1 MSVNRLLC
9 ILWFCALEENI
20 LATHDELSQLQIK
33 LEMKASP
40 RDKDSIS
47 LAEQVRSVEL
57 KRGDVASFNFTQ
69 PIERNIASSTGSVA
83 WERNAQNVLFIVA
96 DDLRSP
102 ISGVHM
108 HTPHLNAFAKESLV
122 LTNSHVQQALCS
134 PSRASILFG
143 RRPDTM
149 HLWSRI
155 WGGYEEMRSYCKTCK
170 TIPEAF
176 KDAGYYTIGMGKI
189 FDDGNYLEGA
199 PMNDGFLQDPQSWS
213 DPAFAGENW
222 FYGKDVWTDRHES
235 WQIVD
240 ENAAGPCQDSQVR
253 DYAVNWLRALSAR
266 NSTQPWF
273 LAVGFRKP
281 HLPFACPDKFYNLYN
296 IKDTKLASNPFAPQD
311 MPSIAWPEDGEL
323 LNYYDITATGYTAAI
338 NETMDNAK
346 AKELL
351 RGYQACVSYLDHN
364 VGVLLNELKLLG
376 NWNSTI
382 IVFLSDNGFKLG
394 EHGLWAK
401 RTNFYPDTRAPM
413 MLRIPELTDGG
424 VVSDALVEHVDLMST
439 LLDAAG
445 FNPPAICSENHSWRF
460 THCTE
465 GRSFL
470 KLASNPAATWKNSSF
485 SQVDRSS
492 LQYMGYSMNTNT
504 KLRFTAWVDF
514 DNVALTTN
522 FSMTGEGCGFE
533 LYNHSTDPHE
543 NDNLAYRSGYSIL
556 VQELFQQLKL
566 GWRATNTLI

>member
-96 DDLRSP
+96 DDLRSL

-149 HLWSRI
+149 HVWDASQTAQLRN
-155 WGGYEEMRSYCKTCK
+155 YCKTCK
-170 TIPEAF
+170 TIPELF
-176 KDAGYYTIGMGKI
+176 KDAGYYTIGMGKV
-189 FDDGNYLEGA
+189 FDDGGGGEVL
-199 PMNDGFLQDPQSWS
+199 PDTVQQDEESWS
-213 DPAFAGENW
+213 DPSFAGENW
-222 FYGKDVWTDRHES
+222 FYGEPTES
-235 WQIVD
+235 DPRTPAYSAWEIVD
-240 ENAAGPCQDSQVR
+240 ESETGPLQDSQVR
-253 DYAVNWLRALSAR
+253 DHAVKWLRTLAER
-266 NSTQPWF
+266 NTTKPWF
-273 LAVGFRKP
+273 IAVGFRKP
-281 HLPFACPDKFYNLYN
+281 HLPFTCPDEFYNLYSVN
-296 IKDTKLASNPFAPQD
+296 DIQLASNPFAPPD
-311 MPSIAWPEDGEL
+311 MPPIAWTYQEILKWNDVKA
-323 LNYYDITATGYTAAI
+323 TAYTGAI
-338 NETMDNAK
+338 NETLNECK
-346 AKELL
+346 AKELV
-351 RGYQACVSYLDHN
+351 RGYQACISYHDYN
-364 VGVLLNELKLLG
+364 VGTLLNELKALG
-376 NWNSTI
+376 HWEDTI
-382 IVFLSDNGFKLG
+382 ILFWSDHGYKLG
-394 EHGLWAK
+394 EHGGWAK
-401 RTNFYPDTRAPM
+401 SMNFHLDTSAPII
-413 MLRIPELTDGG
+413 LRVPGLTDGG
-424 VVSDALVEHVDLMST
+424 VVSDALVEHVDVMAT
-439 LLDAAG
+439 LLGAAG
-445 FNPPAICSENHSWRF
+445 LNPPPICSQNQSWMIRY
-460 THCTE
+460 CTE

-470 KLASNPAATWKNSSF
+470 DLASNPWATWKNASF
-485 SQVDRSS
+485 SQFDRDDR
-492 LQYMGYSMNTNT
+492 QYMGYSMNTNT

-514 DNVALTTN
+514 DNVAFTTN

-543 NDNLAYRSGYSIL
+543 NDNLAYRSGYGIL

>member
-96 DDLRSP
+96 DDLRSL

-149 HLWSRI
+149 HVWDASQTAQLRN
-155 WGGYEEMRSYCKTCK
+155 YCKTCK
-170 TIPEAF
+170 TIPELF
-176 KDAGYYTIGMGKI
+176 KDAGYYTVGMGKV
-189 FDDGNYLEGA
+189 FDDGGGGEVLPAEVQ
-199 PMNDGFLQDPQSWS
+199 QDPQSWS
-213 DPAFAGENW
+213 DPAFAGDNW
-222 FYGKDVWTDRHES
+222 FYGTTNES
-235 WQIVD
+235 HDFSWESVN
-240 ENAAGPCQDSQVR
+240 ESANGPLQDSQVR
-253 DYAVNWLRALSAR
+253 DHAVSWLRALTAR
-266 NSTQPWF
+266 NTTQPWF

-281 HLPFACPDKFYNLYN
+281 HLPFTCPDEFYNLYSVN
-296 IKDTKLASNPFAPQD
+296 DIQLASNPFAPPD
-311 MPSIAWPEDGEL
+311 MPPIAWTYQEILKWNDVKA
-323 LNYYDITATGYTAAI
+323 TAYTGAI
-338 NETMDNAK
+338 NETLNECK
-346 AKELL
+346 AKELV
-351 RGYQACVSYLDHN
+351 RGYQACISYHDYN
-364 VGVLLNELKLLG
+364 VGTLLNELKALG
-376 NWNSTI
+376 HWEDTI
-382 IVFLSDNGFKLG
+382 ILFWSDHGYKLG
-394 EHGLWAK
+394 EHGGWAK
-401 RTNFYPDTRAPM
+401 SMNFHLDTSAPII
-413 MLRIPELTDGG
+413 LRVPGLTDGG
-424 VVSDALVEHVDLMST
+424 VVSDALVEHVDVMAT
-439 LLDAAG
+439 LLGAAG
-445 FNPPAICSENHSWRF
+445 LNPPPICSQNQSWMIRY
-460 THCTE
+460 CTE

-470 KLASNPAATWKNSSF
+470 DLASNPWATWKNASF
-485 SQVDRSS
+485 SQFDRDDR
-492 LQYMGYSMNTNT
+492 QYMGYSMNTNT

-514 DNVALTTN
+514 DNVAFTTN

-543 NDNLAYRSGYSIL
+543 NDNLAYRSGYGIL